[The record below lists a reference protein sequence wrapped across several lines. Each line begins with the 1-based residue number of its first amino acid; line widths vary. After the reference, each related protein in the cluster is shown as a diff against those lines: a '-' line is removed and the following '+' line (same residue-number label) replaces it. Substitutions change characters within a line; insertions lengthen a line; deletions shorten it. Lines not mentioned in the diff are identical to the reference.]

1 MKKGV
6 CQEAERTTDID
17 AWLAASK
24 NGAHILHFPVVLQQN
39 NFITIKK
46 TVISRLMVTKF
57 QEKKLKKSTNIQL
70 FPSGKCLQHP
80 MMEKIQHVFDFIMKS
95 ML

>member
-57 QEKKLKKSTNIQL
+57 QEKKLKSQQIYSYSLLESVYNTLWWKKYNM
-70 FPSGKCLQHP
+70 CLT
-80 MMEKIQHVFDFIMKS
+80 
-95 ML
+95 L

>member
-57 QEKKLKKSTNIQL
+57 QEKKLKSQQIYSYSLLESVYNTL
-70 FPSGKCLQHP
+70 
-80 MMEKIQHVFDFIMKS
+80 
-95 ML
+95 